1 MPLDGDRRASMR
13 AGVKTLRFTVFPR
26 NAGMLEDGKE
36 RWSLNPPGARGR
48 TRIDSQVVVFIAF
61 LTGTLNA
68 NTRIC
73 TRICGYGAGSS
84 PNC

>member
-48 TRIDSQVVVFIAF
+48 TRNKPVS
-61 LTGTLNA
+61 
-68 NTRIC
+68 C
-73 TRICGYGAGSS
+73 
-84 PNC
+84 

>member
-48 TRIDSQVVVFIAF
+48 TRTGMGLPPRDFKSQ
-61 LTGTLNA
+61 NA
-68 NTRIC
+68 GFGNPWRIKDLP
-73 TRICGYGAGSS
+73 R
-84 PNC
+84 